1 MAPGLAISLN
11 GTELVTVS
19 SDGLNI
25 LSVRVAGDRIT
36 PEFATLDVTGGLYGE
51 EEDQKHLIWEPDRV
65 ISPGDEIAVTLLE
78 NATTSRPGKTI
89 EELYPEDREPDGPWQ
104 PIEQVFQDLAQRPV
118 VREGFNFAVTP
129 PSCRSIRA
137 ETLPN
142 DHSFGFSVTWVW
154 LHPERVRV
162 SLSSN
167 TLDGI
172 AKREGGSTHAEF
184 RLQYGQRVLFRVDG

>member
-1 MAPGLAISLN
+1 MTPGLAISLN
-11 GTELVTVS
+11 GTELVTIS
-19 SDGLNI
+19 SNDLNI
-25 LSVRVAGDRIT
+25 LNVRVFGDRIT
-36 PEFATLDVTGGLYGE
+36 PEFANLDINGGLYGE
-51 EEDQKHLIWEPDRV
+51 EGDQKHLIWEPDRV

-89 EELYPEDREPDGPWQ
+89 EELYPEDKEPHRPWQ
-104 PIEQVFQDLAQRPV
+104 PIEQVFQDLAQCSI
-118 VREGFNFAVTP
+118 VRERFTFTVTA
-129 PSCRSIRA
+129 SSRQNIHA

-154 LHPERVRV
+154 LHPERARV

-167 TLDGI
+167 TLEGI

-184 RLQYGQRVLFRVDG
+184 RLQYGQRVQFRVAS

>member
-1 MAPGLAISLN
+1 MPPALAISLN
-11 GTELVTVS
+11 GTELVTIS

-25 LSVRVAGDRIT
+25 LSVRVFGDRIT
-36 PEFATLDVTGGLYGE
+36 PDFANLDVSGGLYGE
-51 EEDQKHLIWEPDRV
+51 EQDQKHLIWEPDRI

-89 EELYPEDREPDGPWQ
+89 EELYPEDEQPHEPWQ
-104 PIEQVFQDLAQRPV
+104 PIEQVFQDLAQRPI
-118 VREGFNFAVTP
+118 VRERFTFNVKP
-129 PSCRSIRA
+129 PSGPSIHA

-154 LHPERVRV
+154 LHPERARV

-167 TLDGI
+167 TLEGI
-172 AKREGGSTHAEF
+172 AKREGVSTHAEF
-184 RLQYGQRVLFRVDG
+184 RLQYGQRVQFHVDG